1 MMLNITTGFS
11 IFPVIP
17 VSVNAFS
24 AEIGQSRVYTTP
36 APYYNVHIFSFIRSG
51 SSNHLTSTMQIVST
65 QTKCLT
71 NGDTASLHTACYA
84 LSCPIIIRLINGSL
98 STFLKDVLA
107 MKLFEAQGLHI
118 NV

>member
-71 NGDTASLHTACYA
+71 NGDTASLHTSMLCVVMPYYH
-84 LSCPIIIRLINGSL
+84 
-98 STFLKDVLA
+98 TFNKWFTKHLLERCAGHETV
-107 MKLFEAQGLHI
+107 
-118 NV
+118 